1 MTEVIVSKF
10 KKTLFFCQ
18 RYRPGTINEGNNLRR
33 KREEQFT
40 CIREGKKKAKGMV
53 IEIKNFVEREGKG
66 AVPIVVELM
75 VR

>member
-53 IEIKNFVEREGKG
+53 IEIKKTLLNEKAKVQS
-66 AVPIVVELM
+66 LS
-75 VR
+75 